1 MPLVD
6 YPIFSKFSNSIVNNI
21 MKAKIDDGMG
31 RGYVKEYKELV
42 YLMMS
47 DENEF
52 KDEENVN
59 KFIKLQTEIKDLLS
73 QSLKMLSKRLE
84 KEIKEI
90 SDQDDNDI

>member
-1 MPLVD
+1 
-6 YPIFSKFSNSIVNNI
+6 
-21 MKAKIDDGMG
+21 MKAKIEDGMT

-42 YLMMS
+42 SLMMS
-47 DENEF
+47 DENEY

-90 SDQDDNDI
+90 ADQDDNDI